1 MKITKQFQFHQLTK
15 KEKLSQWKSEKK
27 FRSLTT
33 SEYFSQKNSPT
44 KKKKK
49 LKKSKLNFIWI
60 FFNFN

>member
-44 KKKKK
+44 
-49 LKKSKLNFIWI
+49 
-60 FFNFN
+60 